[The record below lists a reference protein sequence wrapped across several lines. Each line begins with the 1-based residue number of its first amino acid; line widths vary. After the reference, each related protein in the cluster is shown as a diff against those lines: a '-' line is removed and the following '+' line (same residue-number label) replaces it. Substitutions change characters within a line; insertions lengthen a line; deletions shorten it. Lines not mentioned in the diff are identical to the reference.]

1 MSECGSGCVSDMLV
15 NTRANHSGMAAFG
28 LYGRPGE
35 RKKGNELVD
44 AEKWQL
50 RRTRLSDIKEN
61 SDSESDQERGRG
73 TQAKHVLVLGD
84 GMHSK

>member
-1 MSECGSGCVSDMLV
+1 MADLEREKKEMSSLM
-15 NTRANHSGMAAFG
+15 
-28 LYGRPGE
+28 
-35 RKKGNELVD
+35 
-44 AEKWQL
+44 EKWQL
-50 RRTRLSDIKEN
+50 RHTRLSDIKEN